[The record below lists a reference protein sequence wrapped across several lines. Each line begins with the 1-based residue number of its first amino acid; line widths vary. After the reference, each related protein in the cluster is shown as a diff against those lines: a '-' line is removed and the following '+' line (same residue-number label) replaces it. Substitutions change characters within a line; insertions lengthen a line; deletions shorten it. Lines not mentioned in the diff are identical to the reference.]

1 MLIHTLKLCVN
12 LIYELSTEAIHHMIY
27 IIKIMQI
34 QENNTMDCIFK
45 FIKVMQIQE
54 YNKIWF
60 YFQIHFFKQFQFSV
74 ILWYI
79 WAGCV
84 HVCICTYKVWLNLE
98 TKSYIL
104 FQSCADIKKNTEPI
118 SPLLSVFP
126 FANIQQHV
134 STDLSIQ
141 TFKRANLWRIMAF
154 IRDSYEL
161 IWLLDTL
168 L

>member
-1 MLIHTLKLCVN
+1 
-12 LIYELSTEAIHHMIY
+12 MIY

-60 YFQIHFFKQFQFSV
+60 YFQIHFFKQFHFSV

-84 HVCICTYKVWLNLE
+84 HVYICTYKVWLKFRNKELYFMP
-98 TKSYIL
+98 KL
-104 FQSCADIKKNTEPI
+104 CWHKKKNTEPI

-141 TFKRANLWRIMAF
+141 TLKKADLWRIMAF
-154 IRDSYEL
+154 TRDSYEL
-161 IWLLDTL
+161 IWFLDTL

>member
-1 MLIHTLKLCVN
+1 
-12 LIYELSTEAIHHMIY
+12 MIY

-60 YFQIHFFKQFQFSV
+60 YFQIHFFKQFHFYV

-84 HVCICTYKVWLNLE
+84 HVYICTYKVWLKFRNKELYFMP
-98 TKSYIL
+98 KLCWHKKKIL
-104 FQSCADIKKNTEPI
+104 NQSIPYFLSSHLQIYNNMYQQTYQFRPLRRQIYEE
-118 SPLLSVFP
+118 SWPLLEIHMNWYDF
-126 FANIQQHV
+126 
-134 STDLSIQ
+134 
-141 TFKRANLWRIMAF
+141 
-154 IRDSYEL
+154 
-161 IWLLDTL
+161 
-168 L
+168 

>member
-104 FQSCADIKKNTEPI
+104 FQSCADIKKKILNQSLPYFLSSHLQIYNNMYQQTYQFRPLRGQIYEE
-118 SPLLSVFP
+118 SWPLLEIHM
-126 FANIQQHV
+126 NWY
-134 STDLSIQ
+134 DC
-141 TFKRANLWRIMAF
+141 
-154 IRDSYEL
+154 
-161 IWLLDTL
+161 
-168 L
+168 

>member
-27 IIKIMQI
+27 IIKI
-34 QENNTMDCIFK
+34 
-45 FIKVMQIQE
+45 MQIQE

-104 FQSCADIKKNTEPI
+104 FQSCADIKKKILNQSLPYFLSSHLQIYNNMYQQTYQFRPLRGQIYEE
-118 SPLLSVFP
+118 SWPLLEIHM
-126 FANIQQHV
+126 NWY
-134 STDLSIQ
+134 DC
-141 TFKRANLWRIMAF
+141 
-154 IRDSYEL
+154 
-161 IWLLDTL
+161 
-168 L
+168 